1 MSVLSPLPGYFA
13 KIPGTLRIAHYV
25 SEVVLEASPGL
36 EIKIL
41 VPFVVI
47 IKFIYSEFAKH

>member
-1 MSVLSPLPGYFA
+1 M
-13 KIPGTLRIAHYV
+13 AHYV
-25 SEVVLEASPGL
+25 SEVVLEASPRL

-47 IKFIYSEFAKH
+47 IKFIYSVFAKHLKTYLLPV

>member
-1 MSVLSPLPGYFA
+1 MSFLSPLPGYFA
-13 KIPGTLRIAHYV
+13 KIPVTLRMAHYV
-25 SEVVLEASPGL
+25 SEVVLEASPKL

-47 IKFIYSEFAKH
+47 IKFIYSVFAKH